1 MHKMIG
7 KITYSLGTHVSAVAC
22 GTTQVR
28 RFLHGAYVKIQPSV
42 QEALMEGRPVVAL
55 ESTIIT
61 HGMAYPQNLSMA
73 RKVEETV
80 TTNGAVPATV
90 GILKGQIHVG
100 LTDEELEFL
109 ASSKNVVKVSRRD
122 LPFVLSQGLSGGTT
136 VSGTMIAA
144 HKAGIPV
151 FVTGGIGGVHRGGE
165 NTEEEENLATKETWA
180 LVCVRALDVSADL
193 TELGRTPVAVVSAG
207 VKSILDIGRTL
218 EYLETQGVCVAAF
231 GESREFPAFFSR
243 QSGFQAPY
251 HVRDEEEAAE
261 LIASALEL
269 GLSSGVLIAVPCP
282 QERAAPGQ
290 VIEGAIQQAL
300 SEARSKGITGKELT
314 PFMLQKI
321 NELTGGKS
329 LDSNLALIQ
338 NNARVGSCIA
348 VALSKLQKAR
358 RKGSLPWREDANPPQ
373 PVVIGGINVDFI
385 AKAQNPVILDGGQTN
400 SGRVRQTF
408 GGVGRNLADCLSR
421 LGRTPLFLSAV
432 GKDEHSESILHYCH
446 HMVHCTVTAP
456 QKQGSDDI
464 TEEKVFSTLAD
475 IRATFHQD
483 MSAVLQLEGK
493 STATYCA
500 VITSAGEL
508 RIALGDMDIHH
519 QITEQYV
526 SQFKD
531 NLCQAPLVCIDGN
544 VPLSTIQYV
553 CQLARQHQLAVCY
566 EPTDENKASKPF
578 LSDSWKALTYI
589 SPNLQELRAINRT
602 LGNPLPAELP
612 SRLEDVVQS
621 AMALARPLLAHLCC
635 VVVTL
640 GAHGVLL
647 CGRSLGG
654 SISLHPGAHR
664 LTAAAG
670 LCATHYP
677 AIHVSKEEIVNVSGA
692 GDSLMAGILAGMLA
706 QHDTDTCVRMGLLAA
721 SFSLRSYAPISPE
734 ISTSSVSQEQVKSR
748 SWPEV
753 KELGRVLSLELKSWL
768 LTRGLRLWAHATFW
782 EVKCQWRAF
791 GDNLYCTLHAHV
803 CLLLFPFFFFFFFSG
818 GLQQPQLDS
827 SVCCLLRVYLTFPS
841 KGNTHLFWSCVNPQ
855 RRKQQPRDLLL
866 CKEYLVSGLSGLQSF

>member
-1 MHKMIG
+1 MRKMIG
-7 KITYSLGTHVSAVAC
+7 KIAWSLGKHVSTVAC
-22 GTTQVR
+22 GTTHVR
-28 RFLHGAYVKIQPSV
+28 RFLRGAYVRIQPSI

-73 RKVEETV
+73 RDVEEIV
-80 TTNGAVPATV
+80 TKNGAVPATV
-90 GILKGQIHVG
+90 GILRGQIHIG

-109 ASSKNVVKVSRRD
+109 ASSKNVTKVSRRD

-144 HKAGIPV
+144 HKAGIHV

-165 NTEEEENLATKETWA
+165 NS
-180 LVCVRALDVSADL
+180 LDVSADL

-231 GESREFPAFFSR
+231 GESRDFPAFFSR

-251 HVRDEEEAAE
+251 QVRDEEEAAQ
-261 LIASALEL
+261 LIASALGL
-269 GLSSGVLIAVPCP
+269 GMSSGVLIAVPCP
-282 QERAAPGQ
+282 KERAASGQ
-290 VIEGAIQQAL
+290 VIEEAIQQAL

-314 PFMLQKI
+314 PFMLRRLS
-321 NELTGGKS
+321 ELTDGKS

-338 NNARVGSCIA
+338 NNARVGSGIA

-358 RKGSLPWREDANPPQ
+358 RKGNLPRREDTTPPQ
-373 PVVIGGINVDFI
+373 PG
-385 AKAQNPVILDGGQTN
+385 GGQTN
-400 SGRVRQTF
+400 AGRVRRTF

-421 LGRTPLFLSAV
+421 LGQTPLFLSAV
-432 GKDEHSESILHYCH
+432 GKDEHSESVLHYCH
-446 HMVHCTVTAP
+446 HM
-456 QKQGSDDI
+456 
-464 TEEKVFSTLAD
+464 
-475 IRATFHQD
+475 D
-483 MSAVLQLEGK
+483 MSAILQLEAK
-493 STATYCA
+493 NTATYCA

-508 RIALGDMDIHH
+508 SVGLGDMDIHH

-526 SQFKD
+526 SQFKE

-553 CQLARQHQLAVCY
+553 CQLAREHQIAVCY

-612 SRLEDVVQS
+612 TRLEDVVQT
-621 AMALARPLLAHLCC
+621 AVALACPLLLHLHC

-640 GAHGVLL
+640 GSLGILL
-647 CGRSLGG
+647 CGKRLGG
-654 SISLHPGAHR
+654 SISLCPGPHEQ
-664 LTAAAG
+664 AAAAS

-677 AIHVSKEEIVNVSGA
+677 AVHISREEIVNVSGA
-692 GDSLMAGILAGMLA
+692 GDSLMAGILAGILA
-706 QHDTDTCVRMGLLAA
+706 KHDTDTCVRMGLLAA
-721 SFSLRSYAPISPE
+721 SLSLRSYEPVSPE

-748 SWPEV
+748 SWPEAKV
-753 KELGRVLSLELKSWL
+753 WKMR
-768 LTRGLRLWAHATFW
+768 
-782 EVKCQWRAF
+782 
-791 GDNLYCTLHAHV
+791 
-803 CLLLFPFFFFFFFSG
+803 
-818 GLQQPQLDS
+818 
-827 SVCCLLRVYLTFPS
+827 
-841 KGNTHLFWSCVNPQ
+841 
-855 RRKQQPRDLLL
+855 
-866 CKEYLVSGLSGLQSF
+866 

>member
-1 MHKMIG
+1 MHKMIR
-7 KITYSLGTHVSAVAC
+7 KITYSLGRHVSAVAC

-28 RFLHGAYVKIQPSV
+28 RFLHGAYFRIQPSV

-73 RKVEETV
+73 REVEEIV

-90 GILKGQIHVG
+90 GILRGRIHVG

-165 NTEEEENLATKETWA
+165 NT
-180 LVCVRALDVSADL
+180 LDVSADL

-261 LIASALEL
+261 LIASML
-269 GLSSGVLIAVPCP
+269 GLGLRSGVLIAVPCP
-282 QERAAPGQ
+282 QERAASGQ
-290 VIEGAIQQAL
+290 VIEEAIQQAL
-300 SEARSKGITGKELT
+300 GEARSKGITGKELT

-321 NELTGGKS
+321 SELTDGKS

-358 RKGSLPWREDANPPQ
+358 RKGNLLRREDTTAPQ

-385 AKAQNPVILDGGQTN
+385 AKAQNPVILGGGQTN
-400 SGRVRQTF
+400 TGRVRRTF
-408 GGVGRNLADCLSR
+408 GGVGRNLADCFSR
-421 LGRTPLFLSAV
+421 LGLAPLFLSAI
-432 GKDEHSESILHYCH
+432 GRDEHSESILHYCH
-446 HMVHCTVTAP
+446 HM
-456 QKQGSDDI
+456 
-464 TEEKVFSTLAD
+464 
-475 IRATFHQD
+475 D

-508 RIALGDMDIHH
+508 SVGLGDMDIHL

-526 SQFKD
+526 SQFKE
-531 NLCQAPLVCIDGN
+531 NLCQAPLICIDGN

-553 CQLARQHQLAVCY
+553 CQVAREHQLAVCY

-612 SRLEDVVQS
+612 SRLEDVVQT
-621 AMALARPLLAHLCC
+621 AMALARPLLAHLHC

-647 CGRSLGG
+647 CGRNLGG
-654 SISLHPGAHR
+654 RLSLRPGAHKQP
-664 LTAAAG
+664 AAPS

-677 AIHVSKEEIVNVSGA
+677 AIHVSREEIVNVSGA
-692 GDSLMAGILAGMLA
+692 GDSLMAGVLAGMLA
-706 QHDTDTCVRMGLLAA
+706 EHDTDTCVRMGLLAA
-721 SFSLRSYAPISPE
+721 SLSLRSYEPISPE
-734 ISTSSVSQEQVKSR
+734 ISTCSVSQEQVKKR
-748 SWPEV
+748 SWPEMKV
-753 KELGRVLSLELKSWL
+753 WKM
-768 LTRGLRLWAHATFW
+768 
-782 EVKCQWRAF
+782 
-791 GDNLYCTLHAHV
+791 D
-803 CLLLFPFFFFFFFSG
+803 
-818 GLQQPQLDS
+818 
-827 SVCCLLRVYLTFPS
+827 
-841 KGNTHLFWSCVNPQ
+841 
-855 RRKQQPRDLLL
+855 
-866 CKEYLVSGLSGLQSF
+866 

>member
-1 MHKMIG
+1 
-7 KITYSLGTHVSAVAC
+7 
-22 GTTQVR
+22 
-28 RFLHGAYVKIQPSV
+28 IQPSI
-42 QEALMEGRPVVAL
+42 QEALTEGRPIVAL

-73 RKVEETV
+73 REVEEIV

-90 GILKGQIHVG
+90 GILRGRIHVG

-109 ASSKNVVKVSRRD
+109 ASSENVVKVSRRD

-136 VSGTMIAA
+136 VSATMIAA

-165 NTEEEENLATKETWA
+165 NT
-180 LVCVRALDVSADL
+180 LDVSADL

-261 LIASALEL
+261 LIASALGL

-282 QERAAPGQ
+282 EERAASGQ
-290 VIEGAIQQAL
+290 VMEEAIQQAL

-321 NELTGGKS
+321 NELTDGRS
-329 LDSNLALIQ
+329 LESNLALIQ

-358 RKGSLPWREDANPPQ
+358 RKGNLPRQEDTTPPQ

-385 AKAQNPVILDGGQTN
+385 AKAQNPVILGGGQTN
-400 SGRVRQTF
+400 TGRVRRTF

-421 LGRTPLFLSAV
+421 LGQTPLFLSAV

-446 HMVHCTVTAP
+446 HM
-456 QKQGSDDI
+456 
-464 TEEKVFSTLAD
+464 
-475 IRATFHQD
+475 D
-483 MSAVLQLEGK
+483 MKAVLQLEGK

-500 VITSAGEL
+500 VITSTGEL
-508 RIALGDMDIHH
+508 SVGLGDMDIHH

-526 SQFKD
+526 SQFKED
-531 NLCQAPLVCIDGN
+531 LCQAPLVCIDGN

-553 CQLARQHQLAVCY
+553 CQLAREHQLAVCY

-602 LGNPLPAELP
+602 LGNPLPA
-612 SRLEDVVQS
+612 
-621 AMALARPLLAHLCC
+621 
-635 VVVTL
+635 
-640 GAHGVLL
+640 
-647 CGRSLGG
+647 
-654 SISLHPGAHR
+654 
-664 LTAAAG
+664 
-670 LCATHYP
+670 
-677 AIHVSKEEIVNVSGA
+677 
-692 GDSLMAGILAGMLA
+692 GIE
-706 QHDTDTCVRMGLLAA
+706 C
-721 SFSLRSYAPISPE
+721 
-734 ISTSSVSQEQVKSR
+734 SQ
-748 SWPEV
+748 
-753 KELGRVLSLELKSWL
+753 
-768 LTRGLRLWAHATFW
+768 
-782 EVKCQWRAF
+782 
-791 GDNLYCTLHAHV
+791 
-803 CLLLFPFFFFFFFSG
+803 
-818 GLQQPQLDS
+818 
-827 SVCCLLRVYLTFPS
+827 
-841 KGNTHLFWSCVNPQ
+841 
-855 RRKQQPRDLLL
+855 
-866 CKEYLVSGLSGLQSF
+866 

>member
-1 MHKMIG
+1 MLLPSSRLSQG
-7 KITYSLGTHVSAVAC
+7 CPGTVPAP
-22 GTTQVR
+22 TQPPYAR
-28 RFLHGAYVKIQPSV
+28 RTPRGAYVRIQPSV
-42 QEALMEGRPVVAL
+42 QEALMAGRPVVAL

-61 HGMAYPQNLSMA
+61 HGMAYPQNLRCMA
-73 RKVEETV
+73 REVEEIV
-80 TTNGAVPATV
+80 RTNGAVPATV
-90 GILKGQIHVG
+90 GILRGRIHVG

-165 NTEEEENLATKETWA
+165 NT
-180 LVCVRALDVSADL
+180 LDVSADL

-251 HVRDEEEAAE
+251 HVQDEEEAAK
-261 LIASALEL
+261 LIASALGL

-282 QERAAPGQ
+282 EERATSGQ
-290 VIEGAIQQAL
+290 VIEEAIQQAL
-300 SEARSKGITGKELT
+300 SEARSKGITGKEVT

-321 NELTGGKS
+321 NELTDGTS

-358 RKGSLPWREDANPPQ
+358 RKGNLPQREDTTPPQ
-373 PVVIGGINVDFI
+373 PVVIGGINVDFV
-385 AKAQNPVILDGGQTN
+385 AKAQNPVIL
-400 SGRVRQTF
+400 
-408 GGVGRNLADCLSR
+408 
-421 LGRTPLFLSAV
+421 
-432 GKDEHSESILHYCH
+432 
-446 HMVHCTVTAP
+446 
-456 QKQGSDDI
+456 
-464 TEEKVFSTLAD
+464 
-475 IRATFHQD
+475 D

-508 RIALGDMDIHH
+508 SVGLGDMDIHH

-526 SQFKD
+526 SQFKE

-553 CQLARQHQLAVCY
+553 CQLAKEHQL
-566 EPTDENKASKPF
+566 
-578 LSDSWKALTYI
+578 
-589 SPNLQELRAINRT
+589 
-602 LGNPLPAELP
+602 AELP
-612 SRLEDVVQS
+612 SRLEDVVQT
-621 AMALARPLLAHLCC
+621 AVALARPLLAHLHC

-640 GAHGVLL
+640 GAHGILL
-647 CGRSLGG
+647 CGKSLQG
-654 SISLHPGAHR
+654 SISLHPGAHEQ
-664 LTAAAG
+664 TAAAS

-677 AIHVSKEEIVNVSGA
+677 AIHISREEIVNVSGA

-706 QHDTDTCVRMGLLAA
+706 KHDTDTCVRMGLLAA
-721 SFSLRSYAPISPE
+721 SLSLRSFEPISPE

-753 KELGRVLSLELKSWL
+753 KVWKM
-768 LTRGLRLWAHATFW
+768 
-782 EVKCQWRAF
+782 
-791 GDNLYCTLHAHV
+791 D
-803 CLLLFPFFFFFFFSG
+803 
-818 GLQQPQLDS
+818 
-827 SVCCLLRVYLTFPS
+827 
-841 KGNTHLFWSCVNPQ
+841 
-855 RRKQQPRDLLL
+855 
-866 CKEYLVSGLSGLQSF
+866 

>member
-1 MHKMIG
+1 
-7 KITYSLGTHVSAVAC
+7 
-22 GTTQVR
+22 
-28 RFLHGAYVKIQPSV
+28 
-42 QEALMEGRPVVAL
+42 
-55 ESTIIT
+55 
-61 HGMAYPQNLSMA
+61 MAYPQNLSMA
-73 RKVEETV
+73 REVEKIV
-80 TTNGAVPATV
+80 TANGAVPATV
-90 GILKGQIHVG
+90 GILRGQIRVG
-100 LTDEELEFL
+100 LTDEELELL

-165 NTEEEENLATKETWA
+165 NT
-180 LVCVRALDVSADL
+180 LDVSADL

-261 LIASALEL
+261 LIASALGL

-282 QERAAPGQ
+282 QERAASGQ
-290 VIEGAIQQAL
+290 VIEEAIQQAL

-314 PFMLQKI
+314 PFMLQKL
-321 NELTGGKS
+321 NELTDGKS

-358 RKGSLPWREDANPPQ
+358 RKGNLPRREDTNPPQ

-385 AKAQNPVILDGGQTN
+385 AKAQNPVILGGGQTN
-400 SGRVRQTF
+400 AGRVRRTF
-408 GGVGRNLADCLSR
+408 GGVGRNLAGAYCLGLSVDCLSR
-421 LGRTPLFLSAV
+421 LGQTPLLLSAM

-446 HMVHCTVTAP
+446 HM
-456 QKQGSDDI
+456 
-464 TEEKVFSTLAD
+464 
-475 IRATFHQD
+475 D
-483 MSAVLQLEGK
+483 MRAVLQLEGK
-493 STATYCA
+493 SSATYCA
-500 VITSAGEL
+500 VITTAGEL
-508 RIALGDMDIHH
+508 SVGLGDMDIHQ

-526 SQFKD
+526 SQFKEK
-531 NLCQAPLVCIDGN
+531 LCQAPLICIDGN

-553 CQLARQHQLAVCY
+553 CQLAREHQLAVCY

-589 SPNLQELRAINRT
+589 SPNLQELKAINRT
-602 LGNPLPAELP
+602 LGNPLPAESP
-612 SRLEDVVQS
+612 SRLEDLVQM
-621 AMALARPLLAHLCC
+621 AIALARPLLAHLCC

-647 CGRSLGG
+647 CGKSLGG
-654 SISLHPGAHR
+654 SISLCPGAR
-664 LTAAAG
+664 EQTDAAS

-677 AIHVSKEEIVNVSGA
+677 ATHISREEIVSVSGA
-692 GDSLMAGILAGMLA
+692 GDSLMAGILAGVLA
-706 QHDTDTCVRMGLLAA
+706 EYDTDTCVRMGLLAA
-721 SFSLRSYAPISPE
+721 SLSLRSYEPISPE
-734 ISTSSVSQEQVKSR
+734 ISTSSVSQEQVRSR

-753 KELGRVLSLELKSWL
+753 KIWKM
-768 LTRGLRLWAHATFW
+768 
-782 EVKCQWRAF
+782 
-791 GDNLYCTLHAHV
+791 D
-803 CLLLFPFFFFFFFSG
+803 
-818 GLQQPQLDS
+818 
-827 SVCCLLRVYLTFPS
+827 
-841 KGNTHLFWSCVNPQ
+841 
-855 RRKQQPRDLLL
+855 
-866 CKEYLVSGLSGLQSF
+866 

>member
-1 MHKMIG
+1 MIR
-7 KITYSLGTHVSAVAC
+7 KVTYSLGRRVSAVAC

-28 RFLHGAYVKIQPSV
+28 RFLHDAYVRIQPSV
-42 QEALMEGRPVVAL
+42 QEALVEGRPVVAL

-73 RKVEETV
+73 REVEEIV
-80 TTNGAVPATV
+80 TRNGAVPATV
-90 GILKGQIHVG
+90 GILRGQIHVG
-100 LTDEELEFL
+100 LTDKELEFL

-165 NTEEEENLATKETWA
+165 NT
-180 LVCVRALDVSADL
+180 LDVSADL

-261 LIASALEL
+261 LIASALGL

-282 QERAAPGQ
+282 QERAASGQ
-290 VIEGAIQQAL
+290 ALEEAIQRVL
-300 SEARSKGITGKELT
+300 SEARSKGIAGKELT
-314 PFMLQKI
+314 PFMLQKL
-321 NELTGGKS
+321 NELTDGKS

-338 NNARVGSCIA
+338 NNAKVGSCIA

-358 RKGSLPWREDANPPQ
+358 RKGNLPRQEDTTPPQ
-373 PVVIGGINVDFI
+373 PVVIGGVNVDFI
-385 AKAQNPVILDGGQTN
+385 AKVQNPVILGNGQTN
-400 SGRVRQTF
+400 AGRVRRTF

-421 LGRTPLFLSAV
+421 LGQTPLFLSAV
-432 GKDEHSESILHYCH
+432 GKDEHSESILHYCR
-446 HMVHCTVTAP
+446 HM
-456 QKQGSDDI
+456 
-464 TEEKVFSTLAD
+464 E
-475 IRATFHQD
+475 
-483 MSAVLQLEGK
+483 MSAVLQLEGN
-493 STATYCA
+493 TATYCA

-508 RIALGDMDIHH
+508 SVGLGDMDIHG

-526 SQFKD
+526 SQFKEI
-531 NLCQAPLVCIDGN
+531 LCQAPLVCIDGN

-553 CQLARQHQLAVCY
+553 CQLAREHQLAVCY

-612 SRLEDVVQS
+612 SRLEDVVQT
-621 AMALARPLLAHLCC
+621 AVALARPLLAHLCC

-640 GAHGVLL
+640 GADGVLL

-654 SISLHPGAHR
+654 TISLRPGADGQP
-664 LTAAAG
+664 AADG
-670 LCATHYP
+670 LCASHYP
-677 AIHVSKEEIVNVSGA
+677 AIHISREEIVNVSGA

-706 QHDTDTCVRMGLLAA
+706 EHDTDTCVRMGLLAA
-721 SFSLRSYAPISPE
+721 NLSLRSYEPISPE
-734 ISTSSVSQEQVKSR
+734 INASSVSQEQVKSR
-748 SWPEV
+748 SWPEAKV
-753 KELGRVLSLELKSWL
+753 WKM
-768 LTRGLRLWAHATFW
+768 
-782 EVKCQWRAF
+782 
-791 GDNLYCTLHAHV
+791 D
-803 CLLLFPFFFFFFFSG
+803 
-818 GLQQPQLDS
+818 
-827 SVCCLLRVYLTFPS
+827 
-841 KGNTHLFWSCVNPQ
+841 
-855 RRKQQPRDLLL
+855 
-866 CKEYLVSGLSGLQSF
+866 

>member
-1 MHKMIG
+1 MHKMIR
-7 KITYSLGTHVSAVAC
+7 KITYSLGRRVSAVAC

-28 RFLHGAYVKIQPSV
+28 RFLHGAYFKIQPSV

-73 RKVEETV
+73 REVEEIV

-90 GILKGQIHVG
+90 GILRGRICVG

-122 LPFVLSQGLSGGTT
+122 LPYVLSQGLSGGTT

-165 NTEEEENLATKETWA
+165 NT
-180 LVCVRALDVSADL
+180 LDVSADL

-261 LIASALEL
+261 LIASALGL

-282 QERAAPGQ
+282 QERAASGQ
-290 VIEGAIQQAL
+290 VIEEAIQQAL

-314 PFMLQKI
+314 PFMLQKL
-321 NELTGGKS
+321 NELTDGKS

-348 VALSKLQKAR
+348 VALSRLQKAR
-358 RKGSLPWREDANPPQ
+358 RKGNLPRREDTTLPQ

-385 AKAQNPVILDGGQTN
+385 AKAQNPVILGGGQTN
-400 SGRVRQTF
+400 AGRVRRTF

-421 LGRTPLFLSAV
+421 LGQTPLFLSAV

-446 HMVHCTVTAP
+446 HM
-456 QKQGSDDI
+456 
-464 TEEKVFSTLAD
+464 
-475 IRATFHQD
+475 D

-500 VITSAGEL
+500 VVTSAGEL
-508 RIALGDMDIHH
+508 SVGLGDMDIHH

-526 SQFKD
+526 SQFKE

-553 CQLARQHQLAVCY
+553 CQLAREHQLAVCY

-578 LSDSWKALTYI
+578 FSDSWKALTYI

-612 SRLEDVVQS
+612 SRLEDVVQTT
-621 AMALARPLLAHLCC
+621 MALARPLLAHLCC

-640 GAHGVLL
+640 GAHGILL
-647 CGRSLGG
+647 CGKSLGG
-654 SISLHPGAHR
+654 SISLCPGAQVRAWHQPHEA
-664 LTAAAG
+664 LSAWAVPTNFPSLPPQTAAAS

-677 AIHVSKEEIVNVSGA
+677 AIPISREEIVNVSGA

-706 QHDTDTCVRMGLLAA
+706 KHDTDTCVRMGLLAA
-721 SFSLRSYAPISPE
+721 SLSLRSYEPISPE
-734 ISTSSVSQEQVKSR
+734 ISPYSVSQEQVKSR

-753 KELGRVLSLELKSWL
+753 KVWKM
-768 LTRGLRLWAHATFW
+768 
-782 EVKCQWRAF
+782 
-791 GDNLYCTLHAHV
+791 D
-803 CLLLFPFFFFFFFSG
+803 
-818 GLQQPQLDS
+818 
-827 SVCCLLRVYLTFPS
+827 
-841 KGNTHLFWSCVNPQ
+841 
-855 RRKQQPRDLLL
+855 
-866 CKEYLVSGLSGLQSF
+866 

>member
-1 MHKMIG
+1 MIR
-7 KITYSLGTHVSAVAC
+7 KITYSLGRHVSAVAC

-28 RFLHGAYVKIQPSV
+28 RFLHGAYLRIQPSV

-73 RKVEETV
+73 REVEEIV

-90 GILKGQIHVG
+90 GILRGRIHVG
-100 LTDEELEFL
+100 LTDKELEFL

-165 NTEEEENLATKETWA
+165 NT
-180 LVCVRALDVSADL
+180 LDVSADL

-251 HVRDEEEAAE
+251 HVRDEEEAAG
-261 LIASALEL
+261 LIASALGL

-282 QERAAPGQ
+282 QERAASVQ
-290 VIEGAIQQAL
+290 VIEEAIQQAL

-321 NELTGGKS
+321 NELTDGKS

-348 VALSKLQKAR
+348 VALSKLQKAK
-358 RKGSLPWREDANPPQ
+358 RKGNLPRQEDTTPPQ

-385 AKAQNPVILDGGQTN
+385 AKAQNTVILGGGQTN
-400 SGRVRQTF
+400 AGRVRRTF

-421 LGRTPLFLSAV
+421 LGQTPLFLSAM

-446 HMVHCTVTAP
+446 HM
-456 QKQGSDDI
+456 
-464 TEEKVFSTLAD
+464 
-475 IRATFHQD
+475 D

-508 RIALGDMDIHH
+508 SIGLGDMDIHH

-526 SQFKD
+526 SQFKE

-553 CQLARQHQLAVCY
+553 CQLAREHQLAVCY
-566 EPTDENKASKPF
+566 EPTDDNKASKPF

-612 SRLEDVVQS
+612 SRLEDVVQT
-621 AMALARPLLAHLCC
+621 AAALAHPLLAHLRC

-640 GAHGVLL
+640 GTHGVLL
-647 CGRSLGG
+647 CGKSLGG
-654 SISLHPGAHR
+654 SISLHPGAHEQ
-664 LTAAAG
+664 TAAAS

-677 AIHVSKEEIVNVSGA
+677 AIHISREEIVNVSGA

-721 SFSLRSYAPISPE
+721 SLSLCSYEPISPE
-734 ISTSSVSQEQVKSR
+734 ISASTVSQEQVKSR

-753 KELGRVLSLELKSWL
+753 KVWKM
-768 LTRGLRLWAHATFW
+768 
-782 EVKCQWRAF
+782 
-791 GDNLYCTLHAHV
+791 D
-803 CLLLFPFFFFFFFSG
+803 
-818 GLQQPQLDS
+818 
-827 SVCCLLRVYLTFPS
+827 
-841 KGNTHLFWSCVNPQ
+841 
-855 RRKQQPRDLLL
+855 
-866 CKEYLVSGLSGLQSF
+866 

>member
-1 MHKMIG
+1 MIT
-7 KITYSLGTHVSAVAC
+7 KITCRLGSCVSTVAC
-22 GTTQVR
+22 RTTQVR
-28 RFLHGAYVKIQPSV
+28 RFLHGAYFRIQPSV

-73 RKVEETV
+73 REVEKIV
-80 TTNGAVPATV
+80 TTNGAVPATI
-90 GILKGQIHVG
+90 GILRGQIHVG
-100 LTDEELEFL
+100 LTDEELQFL

-122 LPFVLSQGLSGGTT
+122 LPYVLSQGLSGGTT

-144 HKAGIPV
+144 HKAGICV

-165 NTEEEENLATKETWA
+165 NT
-180 LVCVRALDVSADL
+180 LDVSADL

-243 QSGFQAPY
+243 QSGFKAPY
-251 HVRDEEEAAE
+251 HVQDEEEAAK
-261 LIASALEL
+261 LIASALGL

-282 QERAAPGQ
+282 QERAASGQ
-290 VIEGAIQQAL
+290 VIEEAIQQAL
-300 SEARSKGITGKELT
+300 GEARSKGITGKELT

-321 NELTGGKS
+321 NELTDGKS
-329 LDSNLALIQ
+329 LDSNLALIK

-348 VALSKLQKAR
+348 VALSKLQKAT
-358 RKGSLPWREDANPPQ
+358 RKGNLPRQEDTTPPQ

-385 AKAQNPVILDGGQTN
+385 AKAQNSVILGGGQTN
-400 SGRVRQTF
+400 AGRVRRTF

-421 LGRTPLFLSAV
+421 LGLTPLFLSAM

-446 HMVHCTVTAP
+446 HM
-456 QKQGSDDI
+456 
-464 TEEKVFSTLAD
+464 
-475 IRATFHQD
+475 D
-483 MSAVLQLEGK
+483 MSAILQLERK

-508 RIALGDMDIHH
+508 SVGLGDMDIHH

-526 SQFKD
+526 SQFKE
-531 NLCQAPLVCIDGN
+531 NLCQAPLVCVDGN
-544 VPLSTIQYV
+544 VPLSTIQYI
-553 CQLARQHQLAVCY
+553 CQLAREHQLAVCY

-612 SRLEDVVQS
+612 SRLEDVIKT

-647 CGRSLGG
+647 CGKSLGG
-654 SISLHPGAHR
+654 SISLRPAAHEQP
-664 LTAAAG
+664 AAAS

-677 AIHVSKEEIVNVSGA
+677 AIHISREEIVNVSGA

-706 QHDTDTCVRMGLLAA
+706 NHDTDTCVRMGLLAA
-721 SFSLRSYAPISPE
+721 SLSLRSYEPISPE
-734 ISTSSVSQEQVKSR
+734 ISTATVSWQQVQGKT
-748 SWPEV
+748 WPAAKV
-753 KELGRVLSLELKSWL
+753 WKM
-768 LTRGLRLWAHATFW
+768 
-782 EVKCQWRAF
+782 
-791 GDNLYCTLHAHV
+791 D
-803 CLLLFPFFFFFFFSG
+803 
-818 GLQQPQLDS
+818 
-827 SVCCLLRVYLTFPS
+827 
-841 KGNTHLFWSCVNPQ
+841 
-855 RRKQQPRDLLL
+855 
-866 CKEYLVSGLSGLQSF
+866 

>member
-1 MHKMIG
+1 MIR
-7 KITYSLGTHVSAVAC
+7 KITYTLERHVSTVAH

-28 RFLHGAYVKIQPSV
+28 RFLHGAYFKIHPSV
-42 QEALMEGRPVVAL
+42 QEALMNRRPVVAL

-73 RKVEETV
+73 REVEKIV
-80 TTNGAVPATV
+80 TTNGAVPATI
-90 GILKGQIHVG
+90 GILRGQIHVG
-100 LTDEELEFL
+100 LTDKELEFL
-109 ASSKNVVKVSRRD
+109 ASSKNTVKVSRRD
-122 LPFVLSQGLSGGTT
+122 LPYVLSQGLSGGTT

-165 NTEEEENLATKETWA
+165 NT
-180 LVCVRALDVSADL
+180 LDVSADL

-243 QSGFQAPY
+243 RSGFQAPY

-261 LIASALEL
+261 LIASALGL
-269 GLSSGVLIAVPCP
+269 GLNSGVLIAVPCP
-282 QERAAPGQ
+282 QERATSGQ
-290 VIEGAIQQAL
+290 VIEEAIRQAL
-300 SEARSKGITGKELT
+300 SEARSKGITGKEVT

-321 NELTGGKS
+321 SELTDGKS

-358 RKGSLPWREDANPPQ
+358 RKGNLPQQDDTPPPQ

-385 AKAQNPVILDGGQTN
+385 AKAQNPVILGGGQTN
-400 SGRVRQTF
+400 AGRVRRTF

-421 LGRTPLFLSAV
+421 LGQAPLFLSAV
-432 GKDEHSESILHYCH
+432 GKDEHSESVLHYCH
-446 HMVHCTVTAP
+446 HM
-456 QKQGSDDI
+456 
-464 TEEKVFSTLAD
+464 
-475 IRATFHQD
+475 D
-483 MSAVLQLEGK
+483 MSAILHLEGK

-508 RIALGDMDIHH
+508 SVGLGDMDIHQ

-526 SQFKD
+526 AQFKE

-553 CQLARQHQLAVCY
+553 CQLAREHQLAVCY

-578 LSDSWKALTYI
+578 ISDSWKALTYI

-612 SRLEDVVQS
+612 CRLEDVVQT
-621 AMALARPLLAHLCC
+621 AVALARPLLAHLLC

-647 CGRSLGG
+647 CGQSLEG
-654 SISLHPGAHR
+654 SISLCPGAHKQ
-664 LTAAAG
+664 TAAAS

-677 AIHVSKEEIVNVSGA
+677 AIHISREEIVNVSGA

-706 QHDTDTCVRMGLLAA
+706 KHDTDTCVRMGLLAA
-721 SFSLRSYAPISPE
+721 SLSLRSYEPISPE
-734 ISTSSVSQEQVKSR
+734 ISTSTVSQEQVKSR

-753 KELGRVLSLELKSWL
+753 KVWKM
-768 LTRGLRLWAHATFW
+768 
-782 EVKCQWRAF
+782 
-791 GDNLYCTLHAHV
+791 D
-803 CLLLFPFFFFFFFSG
+803 
-818 GLQQPQLDS
+818 
-827 SVCCLLRVYLTFPS
+827 
-841 KGNTHLFWSCVNPQ
+841 
-855 RRKQQPRDLLL
+855 
-866 CKEYLVSGLSGLQSF
+866 

>member
-1 MHKMIG
+1 MIK
-7 KITYSLGTHVSAVAC
+7 KIIYGLGRQGSAVAC

-28 RFLHGAYVKIQPSV
+28 RFLHGGYVRIQPTV
-42 QEALMEGRPVVAL
+42 QEALMKGRPVVAL

-73 RKVEETV
+73 REVEEIV
-80 TTNGAVPATV
+80 TTNGALPATV
-90 GILKGQIHVG
+90 GILRGRIHVG

-144 HKAGIPV
+144 HKAGIPI

-165 NTEEEENLATKETWA
+165 NT
-180 LVCVRALDVSADL
+180 LDVSADL

-251 HVRDEEEAAE
+251 HVRNEEEAAE
-261 LIASALEL
+261 LIASVLGL

-282 QERAAPGQ
+282 QERAASGQ
-290 VIEGAIQQAL
+290 VIEEAIQRAL
-300 SEARSKGITGKELT
+300 SEARLKGITGKELT
-314 PFMLQKI
+314 PFMLQKL
-321 NELTGGKS
+321 NELTDGKS

-358 RKGSLPWREDANPPQ
+358 RKGNLPRQEDTTPPR

-385 AKAQNPVILDGGQTN
+385 AKARNPVILGGGQTN
-400 SGRVRQTF
+400 AGRVRRTF

-421 LGRTPLFLSAV
+421 LGLTPLFLSAI
-432 GKDEHSESILHYCH
+432 GRDEHSESVLHYCH
-446 HMVHCTVTAP
+446 HM
-456 QKQGSDDI
+456 
-464 TEEKVFSTLAD
+464 
-475 IRATFHQD
+475 D

-493 STATYCA
+493 RTATYCA

-508 RIALGDMDIHH
+508 SVGLGDMDIHQ

-526 SQFKD
+526 SQFKE

-553 CQLARQHQLAVCY
+553 CQLAREHQLAVCY

-578 LSDSWKALTYI
+578 LSDSWKVLTYI

-602 LGNPLPAELP
+602 LGNHLPAELP
-612 SRLEDVVQS
+612 SRLEDVVQT
-621 AMALARPLLAHLCC
+621 AMSLARPLLAHLCC

-647 CGRSLGG
+647 CGKSLEG
-654 SISLHPGAHR
+654 SISLHPGAHEQ
-664 LTAAAG
+664 TAAAS

-677 AIHVSKEEIVNVSGA
+677 AIHVSREEIVNVSGA

-706 QHDTDTCVRMGLLAA
+706 KHDTDTCVRMGLLAA
-721 SFSLRSYAPISPE
+721 SLSLRSYEPISPE

-748 SWPEV
+748 NWPEV
-753 KELGRVLSLELKSWL
+753 KVWKM
-768 LTRGLRLWAHATFW
+768 
-782 EVKCQWRAF
+782 
-791 GDNLYCTLHAHV
+791 D
-803 CLLLFPFFFFFFFSG
+803 
-818 GLQQPQLDS
+818 
-827 SVCCLLRVYLTFPS
+827 
-841 KGNTHLFWSCVNPQ
+841 
-855 RRKQQPRDLLL
+855 
-866 CKEYLVSGLSGLQSF
+866 

>member
-1 MHKMIG
+1 MLLPALPPAPRAAPAPLRYRPSLPAGDRRPEDHLHKMIR
-7 KITYSLGTHVSAVAC
+7 KITCSLGRHVATVAC
-22 GTTQVR
+22 GTRQVR
-28 RFLHGAYVKIQPSV
+28 RFLHGAHFKIQPSV
-42 QEALMEGRPVVAL
+42 QEALIKGKPVVAL

-73 RKVEETV
+73 KEVEEIV

-90 GILKGQIHVG
+90 GILKGRIHVG
-100 LTDEELEFL
+100 LMEEEIEFL

-122 LPFVLSQGLSGGTT
+122 LPFVLSQGFSGGTT
-136 VSGTMIAA
+136 VSGTMIVA

-165 NTEEEENLATKETWA
+165 NT
-180 LVCVRALDVSADL
+180 LDVSADL

-251 HVRDEEEAAE
+251 HVQNEEEAAE
-261 LIASALEL
+261 LIASALGL

-282 QERAAPGQ
+282 QERAASGQ
-290 VIEGAIQQAL
+290 VIEEATQQAL

-314 PFMLQKI
+314 PFMLQKLS
-321 NELTGGKS
+321 ELTDGKS

-358 RKGSLPWREDANPPQ
+358 RKGNLPRQEDITPPQ
-373 PVVIGGINVDFI
+373 PVVIGGINVDFT
-385 AKAQNPVILDGGQTN
+385 AKAQNPVILGGGQTN
-400 SGRVRQTF
+400 VGRVRRSF
-408 GGVGRNLADCLSR
+408 GGIGRNLADCFSR
-421 LGRTPLFLSAV
+421 LGQTPLFLSAI

-446 HMVHCTVTAP
+446 HM
-456 QKQGSDDI
+456 
-464 TEEKVFSTLAD
+464 
-475 IRATFHQD
+475 D
-483 MSAVLQLEGK
+483 MSAILQLEGK

-500 VITSAGEL
+500 VITGAGEL
-508 RIALGDMDIHH
+508 SIGLGDMDIHQ
-519 QITEQYV
+519 QITESYV
-526 SQFKD
+526 SQFKE

-553 CQLARQHQLAVCY
+553 CQLAREHQLAVCY

-612 SRLEDVVQS
+612 SGLEDVVQTV
-621 AMALARPLLAHLCC
+621 MALARPLLSHLHC

-640 GAHGVLL
+640 GTHGVLL
-647 CGRSLGG
+647 CGKSLGG
-654 SISLHPGAHR
+654 SISLHPGAHEQ
-664 LTAAAG
+664 TSAAS

-677 AIHVSKEEIVNVSGA
+677 AIHISKEEIINVSGA

-706 QHDTDTCVRMGLLAA
+706 KHDTDTCVRMGLLAA
-721 SFSLRSYAPISPE
+721 NLSLHSYEAISPE

-753 KELGRVLSLELKSWL
+753 KIWKM
-768 LTRGLRLWAHATFW
+768 
-782 EVKCQWRAF
+782 
-791 GDNLYCTLHAHV
+791 N
-803 CLLLFPFFFFFFFSG
+803 
-818 GLQQPQLDS
+818 
-827 SVCCLLRVYLTFPS
+827 
-841 KGNTHLFWSCVNPQ
+841 
-855 RRKQQPRDLLL
+855 
-866 CKEYLVSGLSGLQSF
+866 

>member
-1 MHKMIG
+1 MRKVFKRARGGIWHHVNKNNHRSFLHPVMKWTPAPQAASGCKAQLLPVVNNKWALPGRSAWLRTPMLLPPLSSRLLPGLPRHCSSTQPAFLRETGAQRTIHMHKMIR
-7 KITYSLGTHVSAVAC
+7 KITYSLGRHLPTVAC

-28 RFLHGAYVKIQPSV
+28 RFLHGAYVRIQPFV
-42 QEALMEGRPVVAL
+42 QEALMKGRPVVAL

-61 HGMAYPQNLSMA
+61 HGMAYPQNLRCMA
-73 RKVEETV
+73 REVEEIV

-90 GILKGQIHVG
+90 GILRGRIHVG
-100 LTDEELEFL
+100 LTDEELQFL

-136 VSGTMIAA
+136 VSGTMIVA

-165 NTEEEENLATKETWA
+165 NT
-180 LVCVRALDVSADL
+180 LDVSADL

-243 QSGFQAPY
+243 QSGFHAPY

-261 LIASALEL
+261 LIASALGL

-282 QERAAPGQ
+282 QERAASGQ
-290 VIEGAIQQAL
+290 VIEEAIQQAL
-300 SEARSKGITGKELT
+300 GEARSRGITGKELT
-314 PFMLQKI
+314 PFMLQKL
-321 NELTGGKS
+321 NELTDGKS

-358 RKGSLPWREDANPPQ
+358 RKGHLPQQKDTAPPQ
-373 PVVIGGINVDFI
+373 PVVIGGINIDFI
-385 AKAQNPVILDGGQTN
+385 AKAQNPVILGGGQTN
-400 SGRVRQTF
+400 AGRVRRTF

-421 LGRTPLFLSAV
+421 LGQTPLFLSAV
-432 GKDEHSESILHYCH
+432 GKDEHSESVLHYCH
-446 HMVHCTVTAP
+446 HM
-456 QKQGSDDI
+456 
-464 TEEKVFSTLAD
+464 
-475 IRATFHQD
+475 D

-508 RIALGDMDIHH
+508 SIGLGDMDIHH

-526 SQFKD
+526 SQFKE

-553 CQLARQHQLAVCY
+553 CQLAREHQLAVCY

-612 SRLEDVVQS
+612 SSLEDVVQT
-621 AMALARPLLAHLCC
+621 AVALACPLLAHLHC

-640 GAHGVLL
+640 GAHGILL
-647 CGRSLGG
+647 CGKSLGG
-654 SISLHPGAHR
+654 SILLCSGAHEQ
-664 LTAAAG
+664 TAAAS

-677 AIHVSKEEIVNVSGA
+677 AIHISREEIVNVSGA

-706 QHDTDTCVRMGLLAA
+706 KHDTDTCVRMGLLAA
-721 SFSLRSYAPISPE
+721 SLSLRSYEPISPA

-753 KELGRVLSLELKSWL
+753 KIWKM
-768 LTRGLRLWAHATFW
+768 
-782 EVKCQWRAF
+782 
-791 GDNLYCTLHAHV
+791 D
-803 CLLLFPFFFFFFFSG
+803 
-818 GLQQPQLDS
+818 
-827 SVCCLLRVYLTFPS
+827 
-841 KGNTHLFWSCVNPQ
+841 
-855 RRKQQPRDLLL
+855 
-866 CKEYLVSGLSGLQSF
+866 